1 MIEEVTKENFFKI
14 FLNFP
19 KKNILLIL
27 FFFGFG
33 EWLISDVIHFSGG
46 SFGFIIL
53 CFGAYVYLKS
63 DKAFFNEPK
72 NIKGWIEL
80 CEEDLNYFEE
90 IAKENN
96 LQNKNLFR
104 KNRFDEILN
113 QIKKQRICLIG
124 DLDICKYKNFFDKHL
139 KKDNYNLT
147 ILEGLPGNIEE
158 KFLPDNLSNF
168 EAIFYNLSLPL
179 SAKDFLWIDKFS
191 IDLPVWLTISS
202 VENSIKGNY
211 LKEFKSQIPERYKN
225 KIIKFDAN
233 NNKNNEI
240 PISFRRFILNPR
252 KNIEDTKI
260 RLLRKLHVE
269 LQEEIDVIRRLK
281 LKDIQNKNQLIIAA
295 TVLASPV
302 PSLDVLSMT
311 ILNSLMIKEIKNI
324 WGCNWSPEMLNKVS
338 KQIIKTA
345 IAQGVVE
352 WSSQT
357 ILSLSK
363 FHGPNWLIAGSIQAI
378 SAAYL
383 TRVVSRSLADFMSI
397 SKGVSAPSLEF
408 INKNSEKIVKNAFE
422 SEKINW
428 KSLITDIQ
436 TSLNP
441 RYS

>member
-1 MIEEVTKENFFKI
+1 LIKKVAKENFFKT

-27 FFFGFG
+27 FFLGFG

-53 CFGAYVYLKS
+53 SFGAYFYLRS
-63 DKAFFNEPK
+63 DKAIFNEPK
-72 NIKGWIEL
+72 NLKGWIEL
-80 CEEDLNYFEE
+80 IEEDLNYFEE
-90 IAKENN
+90 IEKENN
-96 LQNKNLFR
+96 LQNKNFSR
-104 KNRFDEILN
+104 KNRFDEILH
-113 QIKKQRICLIG
+113 QIKEQRICLIS
-124 DLDICKYKNFFDKHL
+124 DLDISIYKNFFDKHL
-139 KKDNYNLT
+139 KKDNYKLD
-147 ILEGLPGNIEE
+147 ILKGLPGNIEE
-158 KFLPDNLSNF
+158 KILPDNLYNY
-168 EAIFYNLSLPL
+168 EAIFYHLSLPL
-179 SAKDFLWIDKFS
+179 SAKDFLWINKLP
-191 IDLPVWLTISS
+191 IDSPAWLAISS
-202 VENSIKGNY
+202 MESSMKGNNFM
-211 LKEFKSQIPERYKN
+211 EFKSQLPERYKN
-225 KIIKFDAN
+225 KIIKFDPN
-233 NNKNNEI
+233 NDRNNEI

-269 LQEEIDVIRRLK
+269 LQEEIDVLRRLK
-281 LKDIQNKNQLIIAA
+281 LKDIQNKNQIIIAA

-324 WGCNWSPEMLNKVS
+324 WGCSWSPEMLNKVS

-345 IAQGVVE
+345 LAQGVIE

-357 ILSLSK
+357 LLSLSK

-397 SKGVSAPSLEF
+397 SKGVSEPSLEF
-408 INKNSEKIVKNAFE
+408 INKNSEKIVQNAFE

-428 KSLITDIQ
+428 KSLISDMQ
-436 TSLNP
+436 TSFIP
-441 RYS
+441 KSP